1 MLQSAEIFPIRRRA
15 LRRSV
20 HLPCD
25 VIGTEWEDPV
35 AHVATDLSPYGCWL
49 DTPFPLRPETEVAL
63 TFRPPRWHSNREIV
77 TFARV
82 RRRARTGARRG
93 MGLEFLDLSTG
104 EQDEL
109 RQALHG
115 LPPPLETR
123 QQRPGREFVWV
134 DTLLTWS
141 EDLGDRVNTYTVSDM
156 VGVVEDEDLDFEP
169 LASPLNSYV
178 A

>member
-20 HLPCD
+20 HLTCD

-35 AHVATDLSPYGCWL
+35 SHLVTDLSPYGCWL

-63 TFRPPRWHSNREIV
+63 SFTPPRWHPQQELL

-82 RRRARTGARRG
+82 RRRARTGPRRG
-93 MGLEFLDLSTG
+93 MGLEFLDLSAEETA
-104 EQDEL
+104 DMRMAL
-109 RQALHG
+109 RG
-115 LPPPLETR
+115 LPPPLATR
-123 QQRPGREFVWV
+123 QKRPGREFVWV
-134 DTLLTWS
+134 DSLLTWT
-141 EDLGDRVNTYTVSDM
+141 EDLGDRVNTYSVSDM
-156 VGVVEDEDLDFEP
+156 VGVVDEEEFEFEP
-169 LASPLNSYV
+169 LASPMNAYV